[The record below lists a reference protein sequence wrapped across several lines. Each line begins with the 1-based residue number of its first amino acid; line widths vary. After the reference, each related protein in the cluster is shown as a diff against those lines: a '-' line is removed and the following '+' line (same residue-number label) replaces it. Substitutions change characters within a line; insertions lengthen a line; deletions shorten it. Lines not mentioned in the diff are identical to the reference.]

1 MKKNY
6 MIIIIIFNQETLSPG
21 CFQRGHENRG
31 YKKIAS
37 MSAGEANKN
46 KGKTIKSH
54 KKFPAL
60 KT

>member
-1 MKKNY
+1 

-21 CFQRGHENRG
+21 CFQRGHENSG

-37 MSAGEANKN
+37 MSAEEANKN

-54 KKFPAL
+54 EKFPAL